1 MIDYDLIYDTFVQV
15 ILMLLNQRQQE
26 EEAEND

>member
-15 ILMLLNQRQQE
+15 ILMLLDQRQQE
-26 EEAEND
+26 EGKND